1 MTSESAAP
9 LFIFTQPEVLWY
21 TIARES
27 RRGALSRVRQESG
40 TVELEQAKKRVEE
53 LRAVIEKNNRLY
65 YDQDAPELE
74 DFEYDALTR
83 ELKELEAQYPEL
95 VTPASPTQH
104 VGGTPSGRFAKVTHA
119 VKMESLLDAFSYDEL
134 RDFDR
139 RVRDAGIE
147 PEYVVEI
154 KIDGLSCSL
163 EYENGELVRASTRGD
178 GVVGEDVT
186 ANVRAIKKIPKK
198 LKNAPEFLEVRGE
211 VYMPH
216 EAFQHLCAEQELQ
229 GAAPFKNPRNA
240 AAGSL
245 RQKDAK
251 ITGSRGLSIFVFNV
265 QQVHGKELT
274 THAESLDYLKSL
286 GLPVSPRYH
295 IVHDIED
302 AIKEIEQIGQ
312 NRSKLDFDMD
322 GAVIK
327 VNHFAHR
334 SSDLKFSTNKFP
346 RWAIA
351 FKYPPEV
358 KETTLRSI
366 EVAVGRT
373 GVLTPT
379 ACFDPVFLAGT
390 TVARATLHNE
400 DFIRQ
405 FGLCIGDTIQV
416 RKAGDIIPEV
426 IGVVHHPE
434 NAEPYR
440 MPTACPSC
448 GAPVVHL
455 EDEAALRCV
464 NPECPV
470 QSLRNIIHFASR
482 DAMDIDGLGTAVA
495 TQLVEKDLVHSA
507 ADLYDLTLE
516 QLLTLE
522 KFKEK
527 SATNLLHAIENS
539 KQNNLDKLLFGFGI
553 RNIGDKAAA
562 LLAEHF
568 GTLEA
573 IREADIEK
581 ISEIDGF
588 GGVMGQSVVE
598 FFAKDGTTD
607 LIHRLA
613 DAGVNMTWKGEPKG
627 DKLAGMTLVV
637 TGTLETLS
645 RNEAEALIV
654 KNGGKASGSVSKK
667 TAYVVAGTA
676 AGSKLTK
683 AQALGV
689 PVLTEEEFLAMLRDE
704 PEA

>member
-1 MTSESAAP
+1 M
-9 LFIFTQPEVLWY
+9 
-21 TIARES
+21 
-27 RRGALSRVRQESG
+27 
-40 TVELEQAKKRVEE
+40 ELEQAQKRVEE

-74 DFEYDALTR
+74 DYQYDALTR
-83 ELKELEAQYPEL
+83 ELRELEAAFPQL
-95 VTPASPTQH
+95 VSETSPTQH
-104 VGGTPSGRFAKVTHA
+104 VGGTASSRFAKVTHA
-119 VKMESLLDAFSYDEL
+119 VKMESLLDAFSYEEL

-139 RVRDAGIE
+139 RVRDAGIQ

-163 EYENGELVRASTRGD
+163 EYENGTLVRASTRGD
-178 GVVGEDVT
+178 GLVGEDVT
-186 ANVRAIKKIPKK
+186 ANVMAIRRVPKQ
-198 LKNAPEFLEVRGE
+198 LKDAPEYLEVRGE

-216 EAFQHLCAEQELQ
+216 QAFQKLCAEQELQ

-251 ITGSRGLSIFVFNV
+251 VTAGRGLSIFVFNV
-265 QQVHGKELT
+265 QQIRGKTLSS
-274 THAESLDYLKSL
+274 HAESLDYLKSL

-295 IVHDIED
+295 VVRDIED
-302 AIKEIEQIGQ
+302 AIQEIEQIGQ
-312 NRSKLDFDMD
+312 NRAKLDFDMD

-327 VNHFAHR
+327 VNAFDQR
-334 SSDLKFSTNKFP
+334 GLLGSTNKFP

-390 TVARATLHNE
+390 TVGRATLHNE

-405 FGLCIGDTIQV
+405 LGLCIGDTIQV

-426 IGVVHHPE
+426 IAVTAH
-434 NAEPYR
+434 ARDAQPYQ
-440 MPTACPSC
+440 MPAVCPSC

-464 NPECPV
+464 NPECPA
-470 QSLRNIIHFASR
+470 QALRNIIHFASR

-495 TQLVEKDLVHSA
+495 TQLVSKGMVHSA
-507 ADLYDLTLE
+507 ADLYTLTLE
-516 QLLTLE
+516 QLLTLD

-527 SATNLLHAIENS
+527 SATNLLQAIQHS

-568 GTLEA
+568 GSMQA
-573 IREADIEK
+573 IREATAEQIG
-581 ISEIDGF
+581 EIDGF
-588 GGVMGQSVVE
+588 GGVMAQSVLE
-598 FFAKDGTTD
+598 FFAKEGTAD
-607 LIHRLA
+607 LVHRLA
-613 DAGVNMTWKGEPKG
+613 DRGVNMQWKGEPKG
-627 DKLAGMTLVV
+627 DKLAGKTLVV

-645 RNEAEALIV
+645 RSEAEALIV

-667 TAYVVAGTA
+667 TSYVVAGAA

-689 PVLTEEEFLAMLRDE
+689 PVLTEQEFLAMLE
-704 PEA
+704 

>member
-1 MTSESAAP
+1 M
-9 LFIFTQPEVLWY
+9 
-21 TIARES
+21 
-27 RRGALSRVRQESG
+27 
-40 TVELEQAKKRVEE
+40 ELEQAQKRAEE
-53 LRAVIEKNNRLY
+53 LRALIEKNNRLY

-74 DFEYDALTR
+74 DYQYDALTR
-83 ELKELEAQYPEL
+83 ELRELEESFPQL
-95 VTPASPTQH
+95 VSEASPTQR
-104 VGGTPSGRFAKVTHA
+104 VGGTASSRFAKVTHA
-119 VKMESLLDAFSYDEL
+119 VKMESLLDAFSFEEL

-139 RVRDAGIE
+139 RVRDAGVQ

-163 EYENGELVRASTRGD
+163 EYENGTLVRASTRGD

-186 ANVRAIKKIPKK
+186 ANVMAIRRIPKQ
-198 LKNAPEFLEVRGE
+198 LKNAPEYLEVRGE

-216 EAFQHLCAEQELQ
+216 QAFQKLCAEQELQ

-251 ITGSRGLSIFVFNV
+251 VTAGRGLSIFVFNV
-265 QQVHGKELT
+265 QQIRGKTLSS
-274 THAESLDYLKSL
+274 HAESLDYLKSL

-295 IVHDIED
+295 VVQDIED
-302 AIKEIEQIGQ
+302 AIREIEQIGQ
-312 NRSKLDFDMD
+312 NREKLDFDMD

-327 VNHFAHR
+327 VNAFDQR
-334 SSDLKFSTNKFP
+334 EQMGSTNKFP

-390 TVARATLHNE
+390 TVGRATLHNE

-405 FGLCIGDTIQV
+405 LGLCIGDTIQV

-426 IGVVHHPE
+426 IAVTSH
-434 NAEPYR
+434 AQDAQPYQ
-440 MPTACPSC
+440 MPTVCPSC

-464 NPECPV
+464 NPECPA
-470 QSLRNIIHFASR
+470 QALRNIIHFASR

-495 TQLVEKDLVHSA
+495 TQLVEKGLVHSA

-516 QLLTLE
+516 QLLTLD

-527 SATNLLHAIENS
+527 SATNLLQAIQHS

-568 GTLEA
+568 GSMQA
-573 IREADIEK
+573 IREATAEQIG
-581 ISEIDGF
+581 EIDGF
-588 GGVMGQSVVE
+588 GGVMAQSVLE
-598 FFAKDGTTD
+598 FFAKEGTAD
-607 LIHRLA
+607 LVHRLA
-613 DAGVNMTWKGEPKG
+613 DCGVNMQWKGEPKG
-627 DKLAGMTLVV
+627 DKLAGKTLVV

-645 RNEAEALIV
+645 RSEAEALIV

-667 TAYVVAGTA
+667 TSYVVAGAA

-683 AQALGV
+683 AQTLGV
-689 PVLTEEEFLAMLRDE
+689 PVLTEQEFLAMLE
-704 PEA
+704 

>member
-74 DFEYDALTR
+74 DFEYDALMR
-83 ELKELEAQYPEL
+83 ELRALENQFPQLLTED
-95 VTPASPTQH
+95 SPTQK
-104 VGGTPSGRFAKVTHA
+104 VGGTASSKLPKVTHS

-178 GVVGEDVT
+178 GVVGEGVT

-251 ITGSRGLSIFVFNV
+251 ITGSRGLSIFIFNV
-265 QQVHGKELT
+265 QQVRGKELT

-327 VNHFAHR
+327 VNHFAQR
-334 SSDLKFSTNKFP
+334 DLMGSTNKFP

-426 IGVVHHPE
+426 IGVVCHPE
-434 NAEPYR
+434 DAVPYQ
-440 MPTACPSC
+440 MPKVCPSC

-464 NPECPV
+464 NPECPA

-495 TQLVEKDLVHSA
+495 TQLVEKGLVHTVS
-507 ADLYDLTLE
+507 DLYDLTLE

-527 SATNLLHAIENS
+527 KATNLLHAIENS

-613 DAGVNMTWKGEPKG
+613 DAGVNMAWKGEPKG

>member
-1 MTSESAAP
+1 M
-9 LFIFTQPEVLWY
+9 
-21 TIARES
+21 
-27 RRGALSRVRQESG
+27 
-40 TVELEQAKKRVEE
+40 ELEQAKKRVEE

-74 DFEYDALTR
+74 DFEYDALMR
-83 ELKELEAQYPEL
+83 ELRALENQFPQLLTED
-95 VTPASPTQH
+95 SPTQK
-104 VGGTPSGRFAKVTHA
+104 VGGTASSKLPKVTHS

-274 THAESLDYLKSL
+274 THAERLDYLKSL

-327 VNHFAHR
+327 INHFAQR
-334 SSDLKFSTNKFP
+334 DLMGSTNKFP

-426 IGVVHHPE
+426 IGVVCHPE
-434 NAEPYR
+434 DAVPYQ
-440 MPTACPSC
+440 MPKVCPSC

-464 NPECPV
+464 NPECPA

-495 TQLVEKDLVHSA
+495 TQLVEKGLVHTVS
-507 ADLYDLTLE
+507 DLYDLTLE

-527 SATNLLHAIENS
+527 KATNLLHAIENS

>member
-1 MTSESAAP
+1 M
-9 LFIFTQPEVLWY
+9 
-21 TIARES
+21 
-27 RRGALSRVRQESG
+27 
-40 TVELEQAKKRVEE
+40 ELEQAQKRVEE

-74 DFEYDALTR
+74 DYQYDTLTR
-83 ELKELEAQYPEL
+83 ELRELEAAFPQL
-95 VTPASPTQH
+95 VSETSPTQH
-104 VGGTPSGRFAKVTHA
+104 VGGTASSRFAKVTHA
-119 VKMESLLDAFSYDEL
+119 VKMESLLDAFSYEEL

-139 RVRDAGIE
+139 RVRDAGIQ

-163 EYENGELVRASTRGD
+163 EYENGTLVRASTRGD
-178 GVVGEDVT
+178 GLVGEDVT
-186 ANVRAIKKIPKK
+186 ANVMAIRRVPKQ
-198 LKNAPEFLEVRGE
+198 LKDAPEYLEVRGE

-216 EAFQHLCAEQELQ
+216 QAFQKLCAEQELQ

-251 ITGSRGLSIFVFNV
+251 VTAGRGLSIFVFNV
-265 QQVHGKELT
+265 QQIRGKTLSS
-274 THAESLDYLKSL
+274 HAESLDYLKSL

-295 IVHDIED
+295 VVRDIED
-302 AIKEIEQIGQ
+302 AIQEIEQIGQ
-312 NRSKLDFDMD
+312 NRAKLDFDMD

-327 VNHFAHR
+327 INAFDQR
-334 SSDLKFSTNKFP
+334 GLLGSTNKFP

-390 TVARATLHNE
+390 TVGRATLHNE

-405 FGLCIGDTIQV
+405 LGLCIGDTIQV

-426 IGVVHHPE
+426 IAVTAH
-434 NAEPYR
+434 AQDAQPYQ
-440 MPTACPSC
+440 MPAVCPSC

-464 NPECPV
+464 NPECPA
-470 QSLRNIIHFASR
+470 QALRNIIHFASR

-495 TQLVEKDLVHSA
+495 TQLVSKGMVHSA
-507 ADLYDLTLE
+507 ADLYTLTLE
-516 QLLTLE
+516 QLLTLD

-527 SATNLLHAIENS
+527 SATNLLQAIQHS

-568 GTLEA
+568 GSMQA
-573 IREADIEK
+573 IREATAEQIG
-581 ISEIDGF
+581 EIDGF
-588 GGVMGQSVVE
+588 GGVMAQSVLE
-598 FFAKDGTTD
+598 FFAKEGTAD
-607 LIHRLA
+607 LVHRLA
-613 DAGVNMTWKGEPKG
+613 DCGVNMQWKGEPKG
-627 DKLAGMTLVV
+627 DKLAGKTLVV

-645 RNEAEALIV
+645 RSEAEALIV

-667 TAYVVAGTA
+667 TSYVVAGAA

-689 PVLTEEEFLAMLRDE
+689 PVLTEQEFLAMLE
-704 PEA
+704 

>member
-1 MTSESAAP
+1 M
-9 LFIFTQPEVLWY
+9 
-21 TIARES
+21 
-27 RRGALSRVRQESG
+27 
-40 TVELEQAKKRVEE
+40 ELEQAQKRVEE

-74 DFEYDALTR
+74 DYQYDALTR
-83 ELKELEAQYPEL
+83 ELRELEAAFPQL
-95 VTPASPTQH
+95 VSETSPTQH
-104 VGGTPSGRFAKVTHA
+104 VGGTASSRFAKVTHA
-119 VKMESLLDAFSYDEL
+119 VKMESLLDAFSYEEL

-139 RVRDAGIE
+139 RVRDAGIQ

-163 EYENGELVRASTRGD
+163 EYENGTLVRASTRGD
-178 GVVGEDVT
+178 GLVGEDVT
-186 ANVRAIKKIPKK
+186 ANVMAIRRVPKQ
-198 LKNAPEFLEVRGE
+198 LKDAPEYLEVRGE

-216 EAFQHLCAEQELQ
+216 QAFQKLCAEQELQ

-251 ITGSRGLSIFVFNV
+251 VTAGRGLSIFVFNV
-265 QQVHGKELT
+265 QQIRGKTLSS
-274 THAESLDYLKSL
+274 HAESLDYLKSL

-295 IVHDIED
+295 VVRDIED
-302 AIKEIEQIGQ
+302 AIQEIEQIGQ
-312 NRSKLDFDMD
+312 NRAKLDFDMD

-327 VNHFAHR
+327 VNAFDQR
-334 SSDLKFSTNKFP
+334 GLLGSTNKFP

-390 TVARATLHNE
+390 TVGRATLHNE

-405 FGLCIGDTIQV
+405 LGLCIGDTIQV

-426 IGVVHHPE
+426 IAVTAH
-434 NAEPYR
+434 AQDAQPYQ
-440 MPTACPSC
+440 MPAVCPSC

-464 NPECPV
+464 NPECPA
-470 QSLRNIIHFASR
+470 QALRNIIHFASR

-495 TQLVEKDLVHSA
+495 TQLVSKGMVHSA
-507 ADLYDLTLE
+507 ADLYTLTLE
-516 QLLTLE
+516 QLLTLD

-527 SATNLLHAIENS
+527 SATNLLQAIQHS

-568 GTLEA
+568 GSMQA
-573 IREADIEK
+573 IREATAEQIG
-581 ISEIDGF
+581 EIDGF
-588 GGVMGQSVVE
+588 GGVMAQSVLE
-598 FFAKDGTTD
+598 FFAKEGTAD
-607 LIHRLA
+607 LVHRLA
-613 DAGVNMTWKGEPKG
+613 DCGVNMQWKGEPKG
-627 DKLAGMTLVV
+627 DKLAGKTLVV
-637 TGTLETLS
+637 TGTLETLFRS
-645 RNEAEALIV
+645 EAEALIV

-667 TAYVVAGTA
+667 TSYVVAGAA

-689 PVLTEEEFLAMLRDE
+689 PVLTEQEFLAMLE
-704 PEA
+704 

>member
-1 MTSESAAP
+1 M
-9 LFIFTQPEVLWY
+9 
-21 TIARES
+21 
-27 RRGALSRVRQESG
+27 
-40 TVELEQAKKRVEE
+40 ELEQAQKRVEE

-83 ELKELEAQYPEL
+83 ELKELEAQFPQL
-95 VTPASPTQH
+95 VTPNSPTQH

-119 VKMESLLDAFSYDEL
+119 VKMESLLDAFSFDEL

-139 RVRDAGIE
+139 RVREAGVE

-163 EYENGELVRASTRGD
+163 EYENGTLVRASTRGD

-186 ANVRAIKKIPKK
+186 ANVKAIRKIPKQ
-198 LKNAPEFLEVRGE
+198 LKDAPEFLEVRGE

-245 RQKDAK
+245 RQKDSK
-251 ITGSRGLSIFVFNV
+251 ITGSRGLSIFIFNV
-265 QQVHGKELT
+265 QQIRGKELT

-295 IVHDIED
+295 VVHNIED
-302 AIKEIEQIGQ
+302 AIAEIEQIGQ

-327 VNHFAHR
+327 VNAFAQR
-334 SSDLKFSTNKFP
+334 DLMGSTNKFP

-400 DFIRQ
+400 DFIHQ

-426 IGVVHHPE
+426 IGVTRHE
-434 NAEPYR
+434 EGAQPYE
-440 MPTACPSC
+440 MPTVCPSC

-464 NPECPV
+464 NPECPA
-470 QSLRNIIHFASR
+470 QALRNIIHFASR
-482 DAMDIDGLGTAVA
+482 DAMDIDGLGPAVMQ
-495 TQLVEKDLVHSA
+495 QLVDSGLVRTA
-507 ADLYDLTLE
+507 ADLYSLRPDQIEVLDRMG
-516 QLLTLE
+516 
-522 KFKEK
+522 KK
-527 SATNLLHAIENS
+527 SAQNAVEAIARSREDD
-539 KQNNLDKLLFGFGI
+539 LWRLIFALGI
-553 RNIGDKAAA
+553 RQVGEKAAKV
-562 LLAEHF
+562 LAEHDVLVKVDM
-568 GTLEA
+568 GTGDASAKAWGCDLTY
-573 IREADIEK
+573 DYVK
-581 ISEIDGF
+581 I
-588 GGVMGQSVVE
+588 
-598 FFAKDGTTD
+598 
-607 LIHRLA
+607 
-613 DAGVNMTWKGEPKG
+613 NG
-627 DKLAGMTLVV
+627 DYRT
-637 TGTLETLS
+637 
-645 RNEAEALIV
+645 
-654 KNGGKASGSVSKK
+654 
-667 TAYVVAGTA
+667 
-676 AGSKLTK
+676 
-683 AQALGV
+683 
-689 PVLTEEEFLAMLRDE
+689 
-704 PEA
+704 

>member
-1 MTSESAAP
+1 MGDNQM
-9 LFIFTQPEVLWY
+9 LD
-21 TIARES
+21 
-27 RRGALSRVRQESG
+27 
-40 TVELEQAKKRVEE
+40 LEQARQRVQE
-53 LRAVIEKNNRLY
+53 LRTVIEKNNRLY

-83 ELKELEAQYPEL
+83 ELKELEAAYPEL
-95 VTPASPTQH
+95 ITPASPTQH
-104 VGGTPSGRFAKVTHA
+104 VGGTPSGRFAKVTHT

-139 RVRDAGIE
+139 RVQEAGIE

-186 ANVRAIKKIPKK
+186 ANVRAIKKIPKH
-198 LKNAPEFLEVRGE
+198 LKNAPAFLEVRGE

-229 GAAPFKNPRNA
+229 GTAPFKNPRNA

-245 RQKDAK
+245 RQKDPK

-265 QQVHGKELT
+265 QQIRGKELT

-295 IVHDIED
+295 IVHNMED
-302 AIKEIEQIGQ
+302 AIAEIEQIGQ

-327 VNHFAHR
+327 VNRFAQR
-334 SSDLKFSTNKFP
+334 DLMGSTNKFP

-379 ACFDPVFLAGT
+379 ACFDPIFLAGT

-400 DFIRQ
+400 DFIHQ
-405 FGLCIGDTIQV
+405 FGLRIGDTIQV

-426 IGVVHHPE
+426 IGVTHH
-434 NAEPYR
+434 AEDADPYE
-440 MPTACPSC
+440 MPTVCPSC

-455 EDEAALRCV
+455 EDESALRCI
-464 NPECPV
+464 NPECPA
-470 QSLRNIIHFASR
+470 QALRNLIHFASR

-495 TQLVEKDLVHSA
+495 TQLVEKGLVHSV
-507 ADLYDLTLE
+507 ADLYALTQE
-516 QLLTLE
+516 QLLTMD

-527 SATNLLHAIENS
+527 SADNLYKAIERS
-539 KQNNLDKLLFGFGI
+539 KENNLDKLLFGFGI

-573 IREADIEK
+573 IREASVEA

-588 GGVMGQSVVE
+588 GGVMAQSIVE
-598 FFAKDGTTD
+598 FFAKDGTAD
-607 LIHRLA
+607 VVHRLA
-613 DAGVNMTWKGEPKG
+613 DAGVNMKWKGEPKG
-627 DKLAGMTLVV
+627 DKLAGKTLVV

-645 RNEAEALIV
+645 RSEAEALIV
-654 KNGGKASGSVSKK
+654 RNGGKASGSVSKK
-667 TAYVVAGTA
+667 TSYVVAGAA

-683 AQALGV
+683 AQSLGV
-689 PVLTEEEFLAMLRDE
+689 PVLTEEEFLALLRDE
-704 PEA
+704 

>member
-1 MTSESAAP
+1 M
-9 LFIFTQPEVLWY
+9 
-21 TIARES
+21 
-27 RRGALSRVRQESG
+27 
-40 TVELEQAKKRVEE
+40 ELEQAQKRAEE
-53 LRAVIEKNNRLY
+53 LRALIEKNNRLY

-74 DFEYDALTR
+74 DYQYDALTR
-83 ELKELEAQYPEL
+83 ELRELEESFPQL
-95 VTPASPTQH
+95 VSEASPTQR
-104 VGGTPSGRFAKVTHA
+104 VGGTASSRFAKVTHT
-119 VKMESLLDAFSYDEL
+119 VKMESLLDAFSFEEL

-139 RVRDAGIE
+139 RVRDAGVQ

-163 EYENGELVRASTRGD
+163 EYENGTLVRASTRGD

-186 ANVRAIKKIPKK
+186 ANVMAIRRIPKQ
-198 LKNAPEFLEVRGE
+198 LKNAPEYLEVRGE

-216 EAFQHLCAEQELQ
+216 QAFQKLCAEQELQ

-251 ITGSRGLSIFVFNV
+251 VTAGRGLSIFVFNV
-265 QQVHGKELT
+265 QQIRGKTLSS
-274 THAESLDYLKSL
+274 HAESLDYLKSL

-295 IVHDIED
+295 VVQDIED
-302 AIKEIEQIGQ
+302 AIREIEQIGQ
-312 NRSKLDFDMD
+312 NREKLDFDMD

-327 VNHFAHR
+327 VNAFDQR
-334 SSDLKFSTNKFP
+334 EQMGSTNKFP

-390 TVARATLHNE
+390 TVGRATLHNE

-405 FGLCIGDTIQV
+405 LGLCIGDTIQV

-426 IGVVHHPE
+426 IAVTSH
-434 NAEPYR
+434 AQDAQPYQ
-440 MPTACPSC
+440 MPTVCPSC

-464 NPECPV
+464 NPECPA
-470 QSLRNIIHFASR
+470 QALRNIIHFASR

-495 TQLVEKDLVHSA
+495 TQLVEKGLVHSA

-516 QLLTLE
+516 QLLTLD

-527 SATNLLHAIENS
+527 SATNLLQAIQHS

-568 GTLEA
+568 GSMQA
-573 IREADIEK
+573 IREATAEQIG
-581 ISEIDGF
+581 EIDGF
-588 GGVMGQSVVE
+588 GGVMAQSVLE
-598 FFAKDGTTD
+598 FFAKEGTAD
-607 LIHRLA
+607 LVHRLA
-613 DAGVNMTWKGEPKG
+613 DCGVNMQWKGEPKG
-627 DKLAGMTLVV
+627 DKLAGKTLVV

-645 RNEAEALIV
+645 RSEAEALIV

-667 TAYVVAGTA
+667 TSYVVAGAA

-683 AQALGV
+683 AQTLGV
-689 PVLTEEEFLAMLRDE
+689 PVLTEQEFLTMLE
-704 PEA
+704 

>member
-1 MTSESAAP
+1 
-9 LFIFTQPEVLWY
+9 L
-21 TIARES
+21 
-27 RRGALSRVRQESG
+27 
-40 TVELEQAKKRVEE
+40 ELEQAQKRVEE

-74 DFEYDALTR
+74 DYQYDALTR
-83 ELKELEAQYPEL
+83 ELRELEAAFPQL
-95 VTPASPTQH
+95 VSETSPTQH
-104 VGGTPSGRFAKVTHA
+104 VGGTASSRFAKVTHA
-119 VKMESLLDAFSYDEL
+119 VKMESLLDAFSYEEL

-139 RVRDAGIE
+139 RVRDAGIQ

-163 EYENGELVRASTRGD
+163 EYENGTLVRASTRGD
-178 GVVGEDVT
+178 GLVGEDVT
-186 ANVRAIKKIPKK
+186 ANVMAIRRVPKQ
-198 LKNAPEFLEVRGE
+198 LKDAPEYLEVRGE

-216 EAFQHLCAEQELQ
+216 QAFQKLCAEQELQ

-251 ITGSRGLSIFVFNV
+251 VTAGRGLSIFVFNV
-265 QQVHGKELT
+265 QQIRGKTLSS
-274 THAESLDYLKSL
+274 HAESLDYLKSL

-295 IVHDIED
+295 VVRDIED
-302 AIKEIEQIGQ
+302 AIQEIEQIGQ
-312 NRSKLDFDMD
+312 NRAKLDFDMD

-327 VNHFAHR
+327 VNAFDQR
-334 SSDLKFSTNKFP
+334 GLLGSTNKFP

-379 ACFDPVFLAGT
+379 ACFDPIFLAGT
-390 TVARATLHNE
+390 TVGRATLHNE

-405 FGLCIGDTIQV
+405 LGLCIGDSIQV

-426 IGVVHHPE
+426 IAVTAH
-434 NAEPYR
+434 AQDAQPYQ
-440 MPTACPSC
+440 MPAVCPSC

-464 NPECPV
+464 NPECPA
-470 QSLRNIIHFASR
+470 QALRNIIHFASR

-495 TQLVEKDLVHSA
+495 TQLVSKGMVHSA
-507 ADLYDLTLE
+507 ADLYTLTLE
-516 QLLTLE
+516 QLLTLD

-527 SATNLLHAIENS
+527 SATNLLQAIQHS

-568 GTLEA
+568 GSMQA
-573 IREADIEK
+573 IREATAEQIG
-581 ISEIDGF
+581 EIDGF
-588 GGVMGQSVVE
+588 GGVMAQSVLE
-598 FFAKDGTTD
+598 FFAKEGTAD
-607 LIHRLA
+607 LVHRLA
-613 DAGVNMTWKGEPKG
+613 DCGVNMQWKGEPKG
-627 DKLAGMTLVV
+627 DKLAGKTLVV

-645 RNEAEALIV
+645 RSEAEALIV

-667 TAYVVAGTA
+667 TSYVVAGAA

-689 PVLTEEEFLAMLRDE
+689 PVLTEQEFLAMLE
-704 PEA
+704 

>member
-21 TIARES
+21 TIAKES

-74 DFEYDALTR
+74 DFEYDALMR
-83 ELKELEAQYPEL
+83 ELRALENQFPQLLTED
-95 VTPASPTQH
+95 SPTQK
-104 VGGTPSGRFAKVTHA
+104 VGGTASSKLPKVTHS

-139 RVRDAGIE
+139 RVRDAGTE

-251 ITGSRGLSIFVFNV
+251 ITGSRGLSIFIFNV
-265 QQVHGKELT
+265 QQVRGKELT

-327 VNHFAHR
+327 VNHFAQR
-334 SSDLKFSTNKFP
+334 DLMGSTNKFP

-426 IGVVHHPE
+426 IGVVCHPE
-434 NAEPYR
+434 DAVPYQ
-440 MPTACPSC
+440 MPKVCPSC

-464 NPECPV
+464 NPECPA

-495 TQLVEKDLVHSA
+495 TQLVEKGLVHTVS
-507 ADLYDLTLE
+507 DLYDLTLE

-527 SATNLLHAIENS
+527 KATNLLHAIENS

-607 LIHRLA
+607 LIRRLA

>member
-1 MTSESAAP
+1 MGDNRM
-9 LFIFTQPEVLWY
+9 LD
-21 TIARES
+21 
-27 RRGALSRVRQESG
+27 
-40 TVELEQAKKRVEE
+40 LEQARQRVQE
-53 LRAVIEKNNRLY
+53 LRTVIEKNNRLY

-83 ELKELEAQYPEL
+83 ELKELEAAYPEL
-95 VTPASPTQH
+95 ITPASPTQH
-104 VGGTPSGRFAKVTHA
+104 VGGTPSGRFAKVTHT

-139 RVRDAGIE
+139 RVQEAGIE

-186 ANVRAIKKIPKK
+186 ANVRAIKKIPKH
-198 LKNAPEFLEVRGE
+198 LKNAPAFLEVRGE

-229 GAAPFKNPRNA
+229 GTAPFKNPRNA

-245 RQKDAK
+245 RQKDPK

-265 QQVHGKELT
+265 QQIRGKELT

-295 IVHDIED
+295 IVHNIED
-302 AIKEIEQIGQ
+302 AIAEIEQIGQ

-327 VNHFAHR
+327 VNRFAQR
-334 SSDLKFSTNKFP
+334 DLMGSTNKFP

-379 ACFDPVFLAGT
+379 ACFDPIFLAGT

-400 DFIRQ
+400 DFIHQ
-405 FGLCIGDTIQV
+405 FGLRIGDTIQV

-426 IGVVHHPE
+426 IGVTHH
-434 NAEPYR
+434 AEDADPYE
-440 MPTACPSC
+440 MPTVCPSC

-455 EDEAALRCV
+455 EDESALRCI
-464 NPECPV
+464 NPECPA
-470 QSLRNIIHFASR
+470 QALRNLIHFASR

-495 TQLVEKDLVHSA
+495 TQLVEKGLVHSV
-507 ADLYDLTLE
+507 ADLYALTQT
-516 QLLTLE
+516 QLLTLD

-527 SATNLLHAIENS
+527 SADNLYKAIERS
-539 KQNNLDKLLFGFGI
+539 KENNLDKLLFGFGI

-573 IREADIEK
+573 IREASVEA

-588 GGVMGQSVVE
+588 GGVMAQSIVE
-598 FFAKDGTTD
+598 FFAKDGTAD
-607 LIHRLA
+607 VVHRLA
-613 DAGVNMTWKGEPKG
+613 DAGVNMKWKGEPKG
-627 DKLAGMTLVV
+627 DKLAGKTLVV

-645 RNEAEALIV
+645 RSEAEALIV
-654 KNGGKASGSVSKK
+654 RNGGKASGSVSKK
-667 TAYVVAGTA
+667 TSYVVAGAA

-683 AQALGV
+683 AQSLGV

-704 PEA
+704 

>member
-21 TIARES
+21 TIAKES

-74 DFEYDALTR
+74 DFEYDALMR
-83 ELKELEAQYPEL
+83 ELRALENQFPQLLTED
-95 VTPASPTQH
+95 SPTQK
-104 VGGTPSGRFAKVTHA
+104 VGGTASSKLPKVTHS

-265 QQVHGKELT
+265 QQVRGKELT

-327 VNHFAHR
+327 VNHFAQR
-334 SSDLKFSTNKFP
+334 DLMGSTNKFP

-464 NPECPV
+464 NPECPA

>member
-1 MTSESAAP
+1 LE
-9 LFIFTQPEVLWY
+9 LQ
-21 TIARES
+21 
-27 RRGALSRVRQESG
+27 
-40 TVELEQAKKRVEE
+40 LEQARQRVEE
-53 LRAVIEKNNRLY
+53 LRALIEYNSRLY

-74 DFEYDALTR
+74 DYQYDALNN
-83 ELKELEAQYPEL
+83 ELKALEQQFPEL
-95 VTPASPTQH
+95 VTASSPTQR
-104 VGGTPSGRFAKVTHA
+104 VLGTPSGRFAKVAHA
-119 VKMESLLDAFSYDEL
+119 VKMESLLDAFSYEEL

-139 RVRDAGIE
+139 RVRDAGVE

-178 GVVGEDVT
+178 GMVGEDVT
-186 ANVRAIKKIPKK
+186 ANVAAIRSIPKK

-216 EAFQHLCAEQELQ
+216 EAFQKLCAEQEVQ
-229 GAAPFKNPRNA
+229 GATPFKNPRNA

-251 ITGSRGLSIFVFNV
+251 ITGARGLSIFVFNV
-265 QQVHGKELT
+265 QQIRGVTLT

-286 GLPVSPRYH
+286 GLPVSPRYN
-295 IVHDIED
+295 IYHDIED
-302 AIKEIEQIGQ
+302 AIAEIERIG
-312 NRSKLDFDMD
+312 NARATLDFDMD

-327 VNHFAHR
+327 VNDFAAR
-334 SSDLKFSTNKFP
+334 ENMGSTNKFP

-358 KETTLRSI
+358 KETTLKDI

-379 ACFDPVFLAGT
+379 AVFEPVFLAGT

-426 IGVVHHPE
+426 IAVARH
-434 NAEPYR
+434 AEGAVPYA
-440 MPTACPSC
+440 MPTVCPSC
-448 GAPVVHL
+448 GEPVVHL

-464 NPECPV
+464 NPECPA
-470 QSLRNIIHFASR
+470 QALRNIIHFASR

-495 TQLVEKDLVHSA
+495 TQLVEKGLVHSA
-507 ADLYDLTLE
+507 ADLYTLTKE
-516 QLLTLE
+516 QLLTLD

-527 SATNLLHAIENS
+527 SADNLLNAIENS
-539 KQNNLDKLLFGFGI
+539 KQNNLDQLLFGLGI

-568 GTLEA
+568 GTMQAVREASAEA
-573 IREADIEK
+573 IGEIE
-581 ISEIDGF
+581 GF
-588 GGVMGQSVVE
+588 GGVMAQSVVE
-598 FFAKDGTTD
+598 FFAKEGTAD
-607 LIHRLA
+607 LIARLA
-613 DAGVNMTWKGEPKG
+613 DAGVNMKWKGEPKT
-627 DKLAGMTLVV
+627 DKLAGKTIVV
-637 TGTLETLS
+637 TGTLENLS
-645 RNEAEALIV
+645 RSEAEALIV

-667 TAYVVAGTA
+667 TAYVLAGTA

-689 PVLTEEEFLAMLRDE
+689 PVITEAEFMAMLE
-704 PEA
+704 Q

>member
-1 MTSESAAP
+1 M
-9 LFIFTQPEVLWY
+9 LD
-21 TIARES
+21 
-27 RRGALSRVRQESG
+27 
-40 TVELEQAKKRVEE
+40 LEQARQRVQE
-53 LRAVIEKNNRLY
+53 LRTVIEKNNRLY

-83 ELKELEAQYPEL
+83 ELKELEAAYPEL
-95 VTPASPTQH
+95 ITPASPTQH
-104 VGGTPSGRFAKVTHA
+104 VGGTPSGRFAKVTHT

-139 RVRDAGIE
+139 RVQEAGIE

-186 ANVRAIKKIPKK
+186 ANVRAIKKIPKH
-198 LKNAPEFLEVRGE
+198 LKNAPAFLEVRGE

-229 GAAPFKNPRNA
+229 GTAPFKNPRNA

-245 RQKDAK
+245 RQKDPK

-265 QQVHGKELT
+265 QQIRGKELT

-295 IVHDIED
+295 IVHNIED
-302 AIKEIEQIGQ
+302 AIAEIEQIGQ

-327 VNHFAHR
+327 VNRFAQR
-334 SSDLKFSTNKFP
+334 DLMGSTNKFP

-379 ACFDPVFLAGT
+379 ACFDPIFLAGT

-400 DFIRQ
+400 DFIHQ
-405 FGLCIGDTIQV
+405 FGLRIGDTIQV

-426 IGVVHHPE
+426 IGVTHH
-434 NAEPYR
+434 AEDADPYE
-440 MPTACPSC
+440 MPTVCPSC

-455 EDEAALRCV
+455 EDESALRCI
-464 NPECPV
+464 NPECPA
-470 QSLRNIIHFASR
+470 QALRNLIHFASR

-495 TQLVEKDLVHSA
+495 TQLVEKGLVHSV
-507 ADLYDLTLE
+507 ADLYALTQE
-516 QLLTLE
+516 QLLTLD

-527 SATNLLHAIENS
+527 SADNLYKAIERS
-539 KQNNLDKLLFGFGI
+539 KENNLDKLLFGFGI

-573 IREADIEK
+573 IREADVEA

-588 GGVMGQSVVE
+588 GGVMAQSIVE
-598 FFAKDGTTD
+598 FFAKDGTVD
-607 LIHRLA
+607 VVRRLA
-613 DAGVNMTWKGEPKG
+613 DAGVNMKWKGEPKG
-627 DKLAGMTLVV
+627 DKLAGKTLVV

-645 RNEAEALIV
+645 RSEAEALIV
-654 KNGGKASGSVSKK
+654 RNGGKASGSVSKK
-667 TAYVVAGTA
+667 TSYVVAGAA

-683 AQALGV
+683 AQSLGV

-704 PEA
+704 

>member
-1 MTSESAAP
+1 M
-9 LFIFTQPEVLWY
+9 
-21 TIARES
+21 
-27 RRGALSRVRQESG
+27 
-40 TVELEQAKKRVEE
+40 ELEQAQKRVEE

-74 DFEYDALTR
+74 DYQYDTLTR
-83 ELKELEAQYPEL
+83 ELRELEAAFPQL
-95 VTPASPTQH
+95 VSETSPTQH
-104 VGGTPSGRFAKVTHA
+104 VGGTASSRFAKVTHA
-119 VKMESLLDAFSYDEL
+119 VKMESLLDAFSYEEL

-139 RVRDAGIE
+139 RVRDAGIQ

-163 EYENGELVRASTRGD
+163 EYENGTLVRASTRGD
-178 GVVGEDVT
+178 GLVGEDVT
-186 ANVRAIKKIPKK
+186 ANVMAIRRVPKQ
-198 LKNAPEFLEVRGE
+198 LKDAPEYLEVRGE

-216 EAFQHLCAEQELQ
+216 QAFQKLCAEQELQ

-251 ITGSRGLSIFVFNV
+251 VTAGRGLSIFVFNV
-265 QQVHGKELT
+265 QQIRGKTLSS
-274 THAESLDYLKSL
+274 HAESLDYLKSL

-295 IVHDIED
+295 VVRDIED
-302 AIKEIEQIGQ
+302 AIQEIEQIGQ
-312 NRSKLDFDMD
+312 NRAKLDFDMD

-327 VNHFAHR
+327 VNAFDQR
-334 SSDLKFSTNKFP
+334 GLLGSTNKFP

-390 TVARATLHNE
+390 TVGRATLHNE

-405 FGLCIGDTIQV
+405 LGLCIGDSIQV

-426 IGVVHHPE
+426 IAVTAH
-434 NAEPYR
+434 AQDAQPYQ
-440 MPTACPSC
+440 MPAVCPSC

-464 NPECPV
+464 NPECPA
-470 QSLRNIIHFASR
+470 QALRNIIHFASR

-495 TQLVEKDLVHSA
+495 TQLVSKGMVHSA
-507 ADLYDLTLE
+507 ADLYTLTLE
-516 QLLTLE
+516 QLLTLD

-527 SATNLLHAIENS
+527 SATNLLQAIQHS

-568 GTLEA
+568 GSMQA
-573 IREADIEK
+573 IREATAEQIG
-581 ISEIDGF
+581 EIDGF
-588 GGVMGQSVVE
+588 GGVMAQSVLE
-598 FFAKDGTTD
+598 FFAKEGTAD
-607 LIHRLA
+607 LVHRLA
-613 DAGVNMTWKGEPKG
+613 DRGVNMQWKGEPKG
-627 DKLAGMTLVV
+627 DKLAGKTLVV

-645 RNEAEALIV
+645 RSEAEALIV

-667 TAYVVAGTA
+667 TSYVVAGAA

-689 PVLTEEEFLAMLRDE
+689 PVLTEQEFLAMLE
-704 PEA
+704 